1 MSPQL
6 IAFIVLVVVNFMLI
20 VGMVFLERKDPK
32 SCIAWAL
39 SFLVL
44 PFVSWFIYIMVGKGP
59 KFSKRRWSKR
69 KQLADKKLEQRL
81 KNGDFNFYEGS
92 NNENSQIVKLNYY
105 YGGSPCQS
113 NNEVEF
119 FIDAHEMYD
128 RQLEDIKNATESIN
142 VMYYL
147 FKSDAAG
154 KTLRDALI
162 EKAKQGVKVN
172 VVYDSSGNLKTNLY
186 FFRDLIKAGGKVH
199 PFFPSIFKLIN
210 SNFCYRNHRKIVVID
225 GKIGYIGGMNIGVD
239 YLSQDK
245 RIKPWFVCYKL
256 DLLKISHVHQK
267 ERLSM
272 MISPLSLIQ
281 ISIFQIQLK
290 LVFHLFKLYLVVRI
304 QQNKRLNIVTKK

>member
-225 GKIGYIGGMNIGVD
+225 EIGRA
-239 YLSQDK
+239 SC
-245 RIKPWFVCYKL
+245 R
-256 DLLKISHVHQK
+256 
-267 ERLSM
+267 ER
-272 MISPLSLIQ
+272 
-281 ISIFQIQLK
+281 
-290 LVFHLFKLYLVVRI
+290 V
-304 QQNKRLNIVTKK
+304 